1 MLGNA
6 GIPVSTHDVES
17 IDPEYANNLLWLLDH
32 EIDTLDLGLTFS
44 VETDVFGTTDVIEL
58 KESGSGITVT
68 DDNKVTYDNGT
79 CRYCVADFLFHLF
92 PLCMYT

>member
-1 MLGNA
+1 MCYSMLGNA
-6 GIPVSTHDVES
+6 GIPVSYRDVES

-68 DDNKVTYDNGT
+68 DDNKVPYYNSM
-79 CRYCVADFLFHLF
+79 YYVA
-92 PLCMYT
+92 